1 MTRPQSPS
9 GGTSVDLLDL
19 SLATLLRHRG
29 FKSAIALAGKTGV
42 SETVVYAACRGATP
56 GAENLRKLSAALG
69 ITDEQLVRVI
79 GNVHRVSPVPH

>member
-1 MTRPQSPS
+1 MRKAPPS
-9 GGTSVDLLDL
+9 GGTTVDLLDL
-19 SLATLLRHRG
+19 SLATLIRHRG
-29 FKSAIALAGKTGV
+29 FRTAAVLATKTGV
-42 SETVVYAACRGATP
+42 SQSVVYAACRGATP